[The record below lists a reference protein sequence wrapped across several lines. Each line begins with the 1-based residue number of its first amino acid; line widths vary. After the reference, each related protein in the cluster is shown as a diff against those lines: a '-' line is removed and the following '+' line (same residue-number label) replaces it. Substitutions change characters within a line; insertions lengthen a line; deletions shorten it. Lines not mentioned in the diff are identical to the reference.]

1 MHYPSCFA
9 KKEVLSQDKPF
20 VEFSKTHK
28 DYCHHSPYMLLSW
41 TSSRTSHMVVRNCK
55 KQNLEGFIFIFRL
68 YSEEK
73 REHMSYFIQF

>member
-28 DYCHHSPYMLLSW
+28 DYCHHSPYMLLS
-41 TSSRTSHMVVRNCK
+41 
-55 KQNLEGFIFIFRL
+55 
-68 YSEEK
+68 
-73 REHMSYFIQF
+73 